1 LAGEDDG
8 DGGVDDDNVSREGET
23 MLLSLFI
30 VVASGVVAAA
40 AAETSEEAALASV
53 SRLDNIN
60 SNSVDTR
67 RKRRFGC
74 IVVAM
79 ISLLLA

>member
-23 MLLSLFI
+23 M
-30 VVASGVVAAA
+30 GVVAAA